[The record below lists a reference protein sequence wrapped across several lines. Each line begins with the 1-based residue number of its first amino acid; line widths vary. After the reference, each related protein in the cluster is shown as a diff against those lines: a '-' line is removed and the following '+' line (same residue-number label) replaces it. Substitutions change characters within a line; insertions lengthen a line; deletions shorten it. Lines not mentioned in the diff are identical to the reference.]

1 MFSGEDCA
9 GKSPFECDWSQRATH
24 WNKSKTS
31 TGMNI
36 NDNTRHTIHM
46 KARVTLC
53 NCENTSPLHLSELM
67 MFQREWTYFAT
78 FGLFDVSVW
87 IWCQCGNTI
96 WCPDQSK
103 HQCHCQFC
111 YDCSIFSS
119 LYSVIFIFCYSITYT
134 YLYSITYTYFSTWH
148 PFICGHAKYPFFA
161 PIYWYNYKAYMQL
174 CIPW

>member
-1 MFSGEDCA
+1 MITHVTQYTWKHVLHCVIVKIHLPCISQNWWCFNGNEHTLRPLDC
-9 GKSPFECDWSQRATH
+9 SMS
-24 WNKSKTS
+24 
-31 TGMNI
+31 
-36 NDNTRHTIHM
+36 
-46 KARVTLC
+46 V
-53 NCENTSPLHLSELM
+53 
-67 MFQREWTYFAT
+67 
-78 FGLFDVSVW
+78 FG